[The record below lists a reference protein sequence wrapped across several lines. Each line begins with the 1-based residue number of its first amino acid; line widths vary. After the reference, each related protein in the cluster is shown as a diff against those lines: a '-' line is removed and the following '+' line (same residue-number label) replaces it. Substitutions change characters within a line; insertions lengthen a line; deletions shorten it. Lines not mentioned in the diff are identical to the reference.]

1 MKKTKRGIVAALL
14 LMFMAV
20 QTYAQEIVGNV
31 CEAKTNVPVIG
42 ATIEIEGDKP
52 VAVSDI
58 DGNFTITDLKE
69 GHYNLIIRYV
79 GFKPKKIDGVQTQAP
94 GAEKVVK
101 IALETDEQ
109 QLQEV
114 SVTGIARRNTEQA
127 MIQIAKNSS
136 VIVSNISAQEIS
148 KTQDSNAGEVIRR
161 IPGVSLIE
169 DKFVMVRGLSQRYNN
184 VWINGG
190 AVPSSEADSR
200 AFSFDIIPSSQI
212 DNLTIVKTPSPEYPA
227 DYSGGFIIVNTKEIP
242 SENSASVMIGGN
254 WNTQSA
260 FQDFTYYKGSGTDFL
275 GFDGGKRSLNGG
287 MRGQLNLLSNRGTD
301 LLNNG
306 FNNDW
311 LTKSYK
317 PFGDFKMAVNWNH
330 RWKIGEHQLGMISMV
345 NYSNEVRTYE
355 DMENNL
361 FGIYDAQND
370 KENYLRNSTDDQ
382 YNHNVRL
389 GAMLNMT
396 LLTANGLNK
405 FQFKNIFNQLGNSR
419 YTWREGVS
427 AQSNTEHSA
436 EYYYRSRS
444 TYNGQFTGKHTLK
457 NDELDWNIGYAYANR
472 LIPDRRRYLI
482 DDAIE
487 TGKLA
492 LTTGNDISRE
502 WTRLDEH
509 IISAG
514 INDKHVFQFGSFEPK
529 LQMGAYTEYRTRKYN
544 TREFIYNW
552 NASSNAMPEGFRYM
566 SIPEL
571 LSNTANFGLDKLYLL
586 EQMNMRN
593 DYIGHN
599 TLGAGYLV
607 VSLPFSKL
615 GIYAGVRFEHNNM
628 ELVSNTKDTEESHV
642 STYYKNNDFFPSLNA
657 NYRFDD
663 KNQMRASYGRSINR
677 PEFREV
683 SSSVYYD
690 FDLASNVQGNPL
702 LKSCYIDNIDL
713 RYEYYPSKSEL
724 ISVAAFYKHFDS
736 PIEWTYTVAGG
747 TDLIYSYKN
756 AKSANSYGIELD
768 IKKSLDFIG
777 LPGFS
782 WSFNGALIKS
792 KVNFE
797 KGAKEENRPMQGQSP
812 YLINTGLFYKNEKH
826 QLNIS
831 LLYNRIGKRIIGV
844 GRSEGTT
851 SGNDVNSR
859 VPDSY
864 EMPRDVIDLTASK
877 KVGKHWEF
885 KVNVRDLLAQKVYYK
900 QFADVTYAN
909 GSKRKVEEITRMYR
923 PGQNIGISATYKF

>member
-1 MKKTKRGIVAALL
+1 MQCPKR
-14 LMFMAV
+14 
-20 QTYAQEIVGNV
+20 
-31 CEAKTNVPVIG
+31 
-42 ATIEIEGDKP
+42 
-52 VAVSDI
+52 
-58 DGNFTITDLKE
+58 
-69 GHYNLIIRYV
+69 
-79 GFKPKKIDGVQTQAP
+79 
-94 GAEKVVK
+94 
-101 IALETDEQ
+101 
-109 QLQEV
+109 
-114 SVTGIARRNTEQA
+114 
-127 MIQIAKNSS
+127 
-136 VIVSNISAQEIS
+136 
-148 KTQDSNAGEVIRR
+148 
-161 IPGVSLIE
+161 
-169 DKFVMVRGLSQRYNN
+169 
-184 VWINGG
+184 
-190 AVPSSEADSR
+190 
-200 AFSFDIIPSSQI
+200 
-212 DNLTIVKTPSPEYPA
+212 
-227 DYSGGFIIVNTKEIP
+227 
-242 SENSASVMIGGN
+242 
-254 WNTQSA
+254 
-260 FQDFTYYKGSGTDFL
+260 
-275 GFDGGKRSLNGG
+275 
-287 MRGQLNLLSNRGTD
+287 
-301 LLNNG
+301 
-306 FNNDW
+306 
-311 LTKSYK
+311 
-317 PFGDFKMAVNWNH
+317 
-330 RWKIGEHQLGMISMV
+330 
-345 NYSNEVRTYE
+345 
-355 DMENNL
+355 
-361 FGIYDAQND
+361 
-370 KENYLRNSTDDQ
+370 
-382 YNHNVRL
+382 
-389 GAMLNMT
+389 
-396 LLTANGLNK
+396 
-405 FQFKNIFNQLGNSR
+405 
-419 YTWREGVS
+419 
-427 AQSNTEHSA
+427 
-436 EYYYRSRS
+436 
-444 TYNGQFTGKHTLK
+444 
-457 NDELDWNIGYAYANR
+457 
-472 LIPDRRRYLI
+472 
-482 DDAIE
+482 
-487 TGKLA
+487 
-492 LTTGNDISRE
+492 
-502 WTRLDEH
+502 
-509 IISAG
+509 
-514 INDKHVFQFGSFEPK
+514 
-529 LQMGAYTEYRTRKYN
+529 
-544 TREFIYNW
+544 
-552 NASSNAMPEGFRYM
+552 FRYM

-782 WSFNGALIKS
+782 WSFNGSLIKS

-812 YLINTGLFYKNEKH
+812 YLINTGLFYTNEKH

-877 KVGKHWEF
+877 KRESTG
-885 KVNVRDLLAQKVYYK
+885 NSR
-900 QFADVTYAN
+900 
-909 GSKRKVEEITRMYR
+909 
-923 PGQNIGISATYKF
+923 